1 MSISIRII
9 RIVKMELLHRMQQL
23 CFYISVYSIKSP
35 HKLYLQI
42 YMTISKVHII
52 PKNKISPIY

>member
-1 MSISIRII
+1 
-9 RIVKMELLHRMQQL
+9 MELLHKMQQL
-23 CFYISVYSIKSP
+23 CFFSVNSIKGQ

-52 PKNKISPIY
+52 PQNKISPIY